1 MFIIVVEHDDV
12 GDDVDVA
19 ENFDIGVDNL
29 LDLPVTQFHSTLCH
43 LSHDVIDVG
52 LFSW

>member
-1 MFIIVVEHDDV
+1 MFVVVVEHDDV

-29 LDLPVTQFHSTLCH
+29 LELVTKFGQEY
-43 LSHDVIDVG
+43 
-52 LFSW
+52 

>member
-1 MFIIVVEHDDV
+1 MFIVVVEHDDV

-29 LDLPVTQFHSTLCH
+29 LELVTKFGQEYYTKLRFCSKKLRK
-43 LSHDVIDVG
+43 I
-52 LFSW
+52 F